1 MAAFFKKLGSKISKG
16 VSGFVDQVESAATA
30 KLLVKYPDIN
40 DVVDLLT
47 EMRDTYDKSKC

>member
-1 MAAFFKKLGSKISKG
+1 

-47 EMRDTYDKSKC
+47 EMRDTYDKSKCEY